1 MKSVILIPIKHNG
14 LHWLKIQFNPPNE
27 QKELYKEFE
36 HAQWSVTHN
45 TTLISYTKNVVNELF
60 DYFRA
65 KGYYVDY
72 SRVKSSSMLINTK
85 KEVRHKRKEEG
96 LSGRNRKYHNTY
108 ISYLEGLR
116 LSNST
121 ITVYSN
127 FIVDFLLYIRH
138 RALRTVHNG
147 DVQRFTET
155 MVKKKAYGIS
165 SHRQMVS
172 AIKHFASRF
181 EETEIDHL
189 ELKRPHKNRRL
200 PTVLSYTE
208 IIALLQATANLKHR
222 TALVLLYSA
231 GLRISELLE
240 LKLSALDVERS
251 QILIR
256 NSKGRKDRYVVMAQ
270 SFIPLL
276 KNYLSTYK
284 PGYYFIENPNGHP
297 YSASSVRKLLR
308 RSCKKAGITKHVT
321 PHTLR
326 HSYATHL
333 IENGVGLRFVQELL
347 GHSKPETTMIYTH
360 VAKKDLLQIR
370 SPLDDAVLGL
380 LETDKKPKKVYIS
393 GKFLG

>member
-1 MKSVILIPIKHNG
+1 MKTVLLISIRISG
-14 LHWLKIQFNPPNE
+14 RHWLKVQSDPLITANLLAEEFKGAQKNE
-27 QKELYKEFE
+27 PDG
-36 HAQWSVTHN
+36 S
-45 TTLISYTKNVVNELF
+45 TLLPYTNHLVNELF
-60 DYFRA
+60 AYFRA

-72 SRVKSSSMLINTK
+72 SKVKFSKNPRKPDIK
-85 KEVRHKRKEEG
+85 QKRNGKQE
-96 LSGRNRKYHNTY
+96 LLTGRNKRYYNSY

-121 ITVYSN
+121 INVYSN
-127 FIVDFLLYIRH
+127 FIIDFLIYIKKRE
-138 RALRTVHNG
+138 LRTVRNS

-172 AIKHFASRF
+172 AIKHFANRF
-181 EETEIDHL
+181 EETEIDQL
-189 ELKRPHKNRRL
+189 ELKRPHKDRRL
-200 PTVLSYTE
+200 PTVLSYPE
-208 IIALLQATANLKHR
+208 IIRLLQVTANLKHR
-222 TALVLLYSA
+222 TAIALLYSA

-240 LKLSALDVERS
+240 LKLSALDIERS

-276 KNYLSTYK
+276 KNYLNTYK
-284 PGYYFIENPNGHP
+284 PGYYFIENPNGHR
-297 YSASSVRKLLR
+297 YSASSVRKFLR
-308 RSCKKAGITKHVT
+308 RSCKMAGITKHVT

-333 IENGVGLRFVQELL
+333 IENGVGLRYVQELL

-360 VAKKDLLQIR
+360 VAQKDLLQIR
-370 SPLDDAVLGL
+370 SPLDEAVLGL
-380 LETDKKPKKVYIS
+380 LQTDKKPKKVYLS
-393 GKFLG
+393 GKFL